1 MLSNM
6 STKTNTPS
14 VPFVDQYLSALLN
27 QAAQLITVDFHA
39 VVKRRGLSL
48 VEWRVLASLYEHD
61 EVSIGQLAQLTLQK
75 QPTLTR
81 LLDRIERMGH
91 IERFSNGGDRRI
103 TLVRN
108 TALGRE
114 LVAGLIEDAKAH
126 EARML
131 APFGAERTEALKA
144 ALRSL
149 IALYRG

>member
-75 QPTLTR
+75 QPTLSQAR
-81 LLDRIERMGH
+81 VEAILEDAAIPIAPGSRQIIDPNVGM
-91 IERFSNGGDRRI
+91 I
-103 TLVRN
+103 TVSWGADA
-108 TALGRE
+108 TGK
-114 LVAGLIEDAKAH
+114 GLIIADRAL
-126 EARML
+126 L
-131 APFGAERTEALKA
+131 ATQ
-144 ALRSL
+144 
-149 IALYRG
+149 